1 MKRPA
6 MKSLRALAV
15 LSACSLGFV
24 LTIYAQGPNDTGSE
38 TVARPKKKG
47 DAPKPAET
55 DQPKIPSQY
64 SKKDATPTNIPTFS
78 TDATTVTVDVSVL
91 DSKGHPIPK
100 LGKQYFRV
108 LEDNVPQQI
117 ISYSVGEAPMTICMV
132 VEFSNKFQ
140 QVYGETWY
148 QTIQAAYTFVGML
161 KPEDYL
167 AIVAYD
173 LKPEMLSDFTTDR
186 AETADALQRL
196 RFPGFSEADLY
207 DALTDTIDRMQ
218 GIEGRKAIL
227 LLSSG
232 IDTFSKQTFDKA
244 RRAIQEGG
252 VPIYSVGL
260 MQSLR
265 DRAEAM
271 GATGRLGAGELDFLQ
286 ADSQLRT
293 FSTETGGMAFFPH
306 FTSELPQI
314 YQTVSQSMRSQYV
327 LSYNPSN
334 TTRDGKFRK
343 IKVELVDPDTNQP
356 LKIVDEKQK
365 PLKYT
370 IMAKGGYKAPRAIE

>member
-1 MKRPA
+1 MKYLP
-6 MKSLRALAV
+6 ALAV

-24 LTIYAQGPNDTGSE
+24 LLAQGPNDKGSE

-47 DAPKPAET
+47 DAPTPVEA

-64 SKKDATPTNIPTFS
+64 NKKNAQPTNIPTFS
-78 TDATTVTVDVSVL
+78 TDAITVTVDVSVL
-91 DSKGHPIPK
+91 DSKGHFIPK

-108 LEDNVPQQI
+108 LEDNVPQQVVG
-117 ISYSVGEAPMTICMV
+117 YTVGEAPMTICLV
-132 VEFSNKFQ
+132 VEFSNRFQ

-148 QTIQAAYTFVGML
+148 QTIQAAYTFAQML

-186 AETADALQRL
+186 AETYDALQRL
-196 RFPGFSEADLY
+196 RFPGFSESNLY

-232 IDTFSKQTFDKA
+232 VDTFSKQTFDKA
-244 RRAIQEGG
+244 RHAIQEGG

-265 DRAEAM
+265 DRAEAY
-271 GATGRLGAGELDFLQ
+271 GALGPIAQLDFLQ

-306 FTSELPQI
+306 FISELPSI
-314 YQTVSQSMRSQYV
+314 YQTVSQSLRSQYV

-334 TTRDGKFRK
+334 QARDGKYRK
-343 IKVELVDPDTNQP
+343 IKVELIDPDSNQP
-356 LKIVDEKQK
+356 LKITDEKNK
-365 PLKYT
+365 PLKYS
-370 IMAKGGYKAPRAIE
+370 IMAKSGYKAPRAIE

>member
-1 MKRPA
+1 
-6 MKSLRALAV
+6 
-15 LSACSLGFV
+15 
-24 LTIYAQGPNDTGSE
+24 
-38 TVARPKKKG
+38 
-47 DAPKPAET
+47 
-55 DQPKIPSQY
+55 
-64 SKKDATPTNIPTFS
+64 
-78 TDATTVTVDVSVL
+78 
-91 DSKGHPIPK
+91 
-100 LGKQYFRV
+100 
-108 LEDNVPQQI
+108 
-117 ISYSVGEAPMTICMV
+117 
-132 VEFSNKFQ
+132 
-140 QVYGETWY
+140 
-148 QTIQAAYTFVGML
+148 
-161 KPEDYL
+161 
-167 AIVAYD
+167 VAYD

-196 RFPGFSEADLY
+196 RFPGFSEANLY

-260 MQSLR
+260 MQSIR
-265 DRAEAM
+265 DRAEAS
-271 GATGRLGAGELDFLQ
+271 GRLGGIQELNFLQ

-306 FTSELPQI
+306 FVSELPGI
-314 YQTVSQSMRSQYV
+314 YQAVSQSLRSQYV
-327 LSYNPSN
+327 LAYNPSN

-343 IKVELVDPDTNQP
+343 IKVELVDPATNQP
-356 LKIVDEKQK
+356 LKITDEKQK

>member
-1 MKRPA
+1 
-6 MKSLRALAV
+6 MKSFRALAV
-15 LSACSLGFV
+15 VCACSLGLV
-24 LTIYAQGPNDTGSE
+24 LAVSAQGPNDTGSE
-38 TVARPKKKG
+38 TVARPKKKADPAKPG
-47 DAPKPAET
+47 DTTTPPPTT
-55 DQPKIPSQY
+55 DLPKIPSQY
-64 SKKDATPTNIPTFS
+64 NKKDAPPVNIPTFS
-78 TDATTVTVDVSVL
+78 TDATTVTVDVAVM
-91 DSKGHPIPK
+91 DNKGHPIPK
-100 LGKQYFRV
+100 LGKQYFRI

-117 ISYSVGEAPMTICMV
+117 ISYSVGEAPMTICLV
-132 VEFSNKFQ
+132 VEFSNRFQ

-148 QTIQAAYTFVGML
+148 QTIQAAYTFTQML

-196 RFPGFSEADLY
+196 RFPGFSEANLY

-232 IDTFSKQTFDKA
+232 VDTFSKQTFDKA

-265 DRAEAM
+265 DRAEAS
-271 GATGRLGAGELDFLQ
+271 GRLGGMQELDFLQ
-286 ADSQLRT
+286 ADNQLRT

-306 FTSELPQI
+306 FVSELPGI
-314 YQTVSQSMRSQYV
+314 YQAVSQAMRSQYV
-327 LSYNPSN
+327 LAYNPSN

-343 IKVELVDPDTNQP
+343 IKVELVDPATNQP
-356 LKIVDEKQK
+356 LKITDEKQK
-365 PLKYT
+365 PLKYSV
-370 IMAKGGYKAPRAIE
+370 IAKGGYKAPRAIE

>member
-1 MKRPA
+1 MKYLP
-6 MKSLRALAV
+6 ALAV

-24 LTIYAQGPNDTGSE
+24 LLAQGPNDKGSE

-47 DAPKPAET
+47 DAPTPVET
-55 DQPKIPSQY
+55 EQPKIPSQY
-64 SKKDATPTNIPTFS
+64 SKKEQPVNIPTFS

-108 LEDNVPQQI
+108 LEDNVPQQV

-132 VEFSNKFQ
+132 VEFSNRFQ

-148 QTIQAAYTFVGML
+148 QTIQAAYTFAQML

-173 LKPEMLSDFTTDR
+173 LKPETLSDFTTDR
-186 AETADALQRL
+186 AETYDALQRL
-196 RFPGFSEADLY
+196 RYPGFSESNLY

-218 GIEGRKAIL
+218 TIEGRKAIL
-227 LLSSG
+227 LISSG
-232 IDTFSKQTFDKA
+232 VDTFSKQTFDKA
-244 RRAIQEGG
+244 RHAIQEGG

-265 DRAEAM
+265 DRMEAY
-271 GATGRLGAGELDFLQ
+271 GALGPIGQLDFLQ
-286 ADSQLRT
+286 ADSQLKT

-306 FTSELPQI
+306 FITELPSI
-314 YQTVSQSMRSQYV
+314 YQTVSQAMRSQYV

-334 TTRDGKFRK
+334 QVRDGKYRK
-343 IKVELVDPDTNQP
+343 IKVELIDPDTHQP
-356 LKIVDEKQK
+356 LKITDEKNK

-370 IMAKGGYKAPRAIE
+370 VIAKGGYKAPRAIE

>member
-1 MKRPA
+1 MKYLPV
-6 MKSLRALAV
+6 LAV

-24 LTIYAQGPNDTGSE
+24 LLAQGPNDTGSE
-38 TVARPKKKG
+38 TVARPKKKA
-47 DAPKPAET
+47 DAPTPAEP

-64 SKKDATPTNIPTFS
+64 NKKEQPVNIPTFS

-100 LGKQYFRV
+100 LGKEYFRV
-108 LEDNVPQQI
+108 LEDNVPQQVTG
-117 ISYSVGEAPMTICMV
+117 YTVGEAPMTICMV
-132 VEFSNKFQ
+132 VEFSNRFQ

-148 QTIQAAYTFVGML
+148 QTIQAAYTFAQML

-167 AIVAYD
+167 AIIAYD
-173 LKPEMLSDFTTDR
+173 LKPEVLSDFTTDR
-186 AETADALQRL
+186 AETYDALQRL
-196 RFPGFSEADLY
+196 RFPGFSESNLY
-207 DALTDTIDRMQ
+207 DALTETIDRMQ

-227 LLSSG
+227 LISSG
-232 IDTFSKQTFDKA
+232 VDTFSKQTFDKA

-265 DRAEAM
+265 DRMEAS
-271 GATGRLGAGELDFLQ
+271 GRLQGASELTYLQ
-286 ADSQLRT
+286 ADSQLKT

-306 FTSELPQI
+306 FITELPSI
-314 YQTVSQSMRSQYV
+314 YQTVSQSLRSQYV

-334 TTRDGKFRK
+334 QVHDGKFRK
-343 IKVELVDPDTNQP
+343 IKVDLIDPKTNQP

-365 PLKYT
+365 PLKYS
-370 IMAKGGYKAPRAIE
+370 IMAKAGYKAPRAIE

>member
-1 MKRPA
+1 MKY
-6 MKSLRALAV
+6 LRALAV

-24 LTIYAQGPNDTGSE
+24 IASHAQGPNDSGSE

-47 DAPKPAET
+47 DAPKPADT
-55 DQPKIPSQY
+55 DLPKIPSQY
-64 SKKDATPTNIPTFS
+64 NKKDAQPSNITTFS
-78 TDATTVTVDVSVL
+78 TDATTVTVDVAVL

-108 LEDNVPQQI
+108 LEDNVPQQV
-117 ISYSVGEAPMTICMV
+117 ISYSVGEAPLTICMV

-148 QTIQAAYTFVGML
+148 QTIQAAYSFAQML

-196 RFPGFSEADLY
+196 RYPGFSEANLY

-227 LLSSG
+227 LLSSIPSASRPSIKRG
-232 IDTFSKQTFDKA
+232 APSRKA
-244 RRAIQEGG
+244 ACRFI
-252 VPIYSVGL
+252 
-260 MQSLR
+260 
-265 DRAEAM
+265 
-271 GATGRLGAGELDFLQ
+271 
-286 ADSQLRT
+286 
-293 FSTETGGMAFFPH
+293 
-306 FTSELPQI
+306 
-314 YQTVSQSMRSQYV
+314 
-327 LSYNPSN
+327 PS
-334 TTRDGKFRK
+334 
-343 IKVELVDPDTNQP
+343 
-356 LKIVDEKQK
+356 
-365 PLKYT
+365 
-370 IMAKGGYKAPRAIE
+370 A